1 MCRTSQE
8 AVHCPV
14 LGAAGPFFQE
24 KVPVLALQF
33 EPEYWKME
41 KFTFLYIFSSIF
53 IIPELC
59 ASHLLPIT
67 HVRKVLEFFW
77 GYGEKPE
84 SCSEQVWF
92 HSEEWVVD
100 LRASWKWSK
109 TNNKPNQIQKKILP
123 FFLRW
128 QAIIPTI
135 LVFRKVC
142 RMFGHCS

>member
-24 KVPVLALQF
+24 KVPVLALKF
-33 EPEYWKME
+33 ELEYWKME

-53 IIPELC
+53 IIPELY

-67 HVRKVLEFFW
+67 HVRKVLEFFGGVW
-77 GYGEKPE
+77 GKARILFRASLVSFWRVGSGPE
-84 SCSEQVWF
+84 SKLEMEQN
-92 HSEEWVVD
+92 
-100 LRASWKWSK
+100 KQQ
-109 TNNKPNQIQKKILP
+109 TKPNPKKTLP